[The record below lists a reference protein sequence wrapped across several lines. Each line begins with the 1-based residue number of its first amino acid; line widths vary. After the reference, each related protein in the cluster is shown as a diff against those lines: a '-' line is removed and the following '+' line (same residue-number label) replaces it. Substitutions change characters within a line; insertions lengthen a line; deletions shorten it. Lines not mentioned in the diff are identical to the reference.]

1 MKDGVVVSGAN
12 SNMLRITN
20 IEESDEGV
28 YNCVASNK
36 GGQVESNPAT
46 ITVYG
51 MLLIT
56 CLLHKAVILHYHT
69 GPPIVQEL
77 PQQVHVVLGEEFQI
91 TCTATNDQDAPTNL
105 MFFWRTPRRAEFN
118 ETTTDEDN
126 SRIAS
131 SALHISRV
139 TNNFGGQYTC
149 NVRNNRRGNVNT
161 SFALIVE
168 GIYSLYNI

>member
-1 MKDGVVVSGAN
+1 MKDGVVVSGTN

-20 IEESDEGV
+20 IEESDEGL
-28 YNCVASNK
+28 YKCVASNK

-51 MLLIT
+51 MLLIN
-56 CLLHKAVILHYHT
+56 CLLHKALLSQYRA

-105 MFFWRTPRRAEFN
+105 MFSWRSPRIVEFN
-118 ETTTDEDN
+118 ETTTDEDD
-126 SRIAS
+126 SRTAS
-131 SALHISRV
+131 STLLISSV
-139 TNNFGGQYTC
+139 TNNDSGRYRC
-149 NVRNNRRGNVNT
+149 SVRNDGGSAVT
-161 SFALIVE
+161 SLRLIVE
-168 GIYSLYNI
+168 GL